1 MIRMAIFRVAA
12 IFLGV
17 AAVSCSSAPALTDR
31 DTILI
36 ADIANTTGDVAL
48 DDVVKPAVLVALQQ
62 TPFLSVLPDPRVQ
75 RALRQ
80 MQRPPDEAVAGEVA
94 RDLCKRA
101 GAKAVVQGSI
111 AASGSAFIV
120 ALEAENCETG
130 ASLAKAQAHANNK
143 DEIVSKIGEAAK
155 SLRGRL
161 GEPSATLT
169 KFDAPLA
176 KATSTIPEAVG
187 SYGRGLRARVM
198 RGDDAAAPFFQQ
210 AVARDPAFGIAA
222 AKMAV
227 VLSNTGNV
235 EGAREFTKRAYDLR
249 ESMTEYERLYISWNY
264 AARVQNDQKAVKAAL
279 ELLTTTYPRDFAARN
294 NFGVYYNNTGELDEA
309 LKQYRA
315 ASDIAPDEPGPISNS
330 AYVLLMLARYD
341 EASDAVDRAL
351 AIRPDANLAIGRWLA
366 ARVAGLPRA
375 GEFEAAAR
383 KIAGPDQMALAE
395 ASLAAWFGQF
405 QAFQKIQDD
414 LIARAKAGGNA
425 DLANGVAI
433 GRAITLAAYR
443 QGHDLDVLKA
453 AAAREQEP
461 SFLIQQLSVL
471 AMFGDTAVV
480 EAGLKR
486 LSANKE
492 NDTLGPP
499 LAVARAYMS
508 AKAGKTAEG
517 IAALQATLV
526 EVPRARDLNFFI
538 ADLRERSGDLDGAM
552 AGYRAVIG
560 SLTYLGANPLIPAS
574 RLRLAKILLKKGDT
588 AGAKEQLDV
597 LLQQWKDADGEFPAL
612 TEAKKLR
619 AGIK

>member
-1 MIRMAIFRVAA
+1 MIRNVMARSVAVS
-12 IFLGV
+12 LV
-17 AAVSCSSAPALTDR
+17 LAAVNCSSAPALTDH

-36 ADIANTTGDVAL
+36 ADVVNSTGDVAL
-48 DDVVKPAVLVALQQ
+48 DDAVKPAVLVALQQ
-62 TPFLSVLPDPRVQ
+62 TPFLSVLSDPRVM

-80 MQRPPDEAVAGEVA
+80 MQKAPDEAVAGEMA
-94 RDLCKRA
+94 RNLCKQA

-120 ALEAENCETG
+120 ALDAENCETG

-155 SLRGRL
+155 ALRGRL
-161 GEPSATLT
+161 GEPSATLA

-176 KATSTIPEAVG
+176 KATSAIPEALG
-187 SYGRGLRARVM
+187 DYGRGLRARAM

-210 AVARDPAFGIAA
+210 AFARDPAFGIAA

-227 VLSNTGNV
+227 VLSNVGNV
-235 EGAREFTKRAYDLR
+235 EGARQFTQHAYDLR
-249 ESMTEYERLYISWNY
+249 ESMTEYERLYIAWNY

-279 ELLTTTYPRDFAARN
+279 EQLTTTYPRDFGARN
-294 NFGVYYNNTGELDEA
+294 NFGVYYNNTSELEEA

-315 ASDIAPDEPGPISNS
+315 ASDIAPDEPGPLSNS
-330 AYVLLMLARYD
+330 AYVLLMLGRYD
-341 EASDAVDRAL
+341 EASDLVDRAL
-351 AIRPDANLAIGRWLA
+351 AIRPDANLAIGRWIA
-366 ARVAGLPRA
+366 ARVAGVPRA

-383 KIAGPDQMALAE
+383 KLAGPDQMALAE

-405 QAFQKIQDD
+405 RAFEKTQDAQ
-414 LIARAKAGGNA
+414 IARAKAGGNT
-425 DLANGVAI
+425 DLANGVTI
-433 GRAITLAAYR
+433 GKTITLAAYR
-443 QGHDLDVLKA
+443 QGRDLEALKA
-453 AAAREQEP
+453 AAMREQEP
-461 SFLIQQLSVL
+461 AFLVQQLSVL

-486 LSANKE
+486 LAAKKE
-492 NDTLGPP
+492 NEKLGPP
-499 LAVARAYMS
+499 LTVARAYMS
-508 AKAGKTAEG
+508 AKAGRTAEG
-517 IAALQATLV
+517 IAALQATLA

-538 ADLRERSGDLDGAM
+538 ADLRDRTGDVDGAI

-560 SLTYLGANPLIPAS
+560 SLTYLGANPLIPES

-588 AGAKEQLDV
+588 AAAKEQLDV
-597 LLQQWKDADGEFPAL
+597 LLLQWKDADGEFPAL

-619 AGIK
+619 ATIK